1 MQKDEPTEDG
11 TSGSWDSDKLERLT
25 SFVREHR
32 ICWEVLPEVFPV
44 KDDRPLQ
51 IGFSLQLYGAHS
63 HRAEPPRR
71 LEGRKVDDQMN
82 SGARRVLIVDDNQD
96 IRRALHDLLES
107 QHYMIKSV
115 GTGVQALEQVR
126 DQRFGVVILDLELP
140 DVNGLEVLRRLKEGD
155 PTLPIIML
163 TATSNDADKA
173 AALQYGARAFF
184 TKPYSGHALISAVS
198 EAIRRPGGSWAGLGR
213 TPLGKRPP

>member
-1 MQKDEPTEDG
+1 
-11 TSGSWDSDKLERLT
+11 
-25 SFVREHR
+25 
-32 ICWEVLPEVFPV
+32 
-44 KDDRPLQ
+44 
-51 IGFSLQLYGAHS
+51 
-63 HRAEPPRR
+63 
-71 LEGRKVDDQMN
+71 MN
-82 SGARRVLIVDDNQD
+82 SGTRRVLIVDDNQD

-107 QHYMIKSV
+107 QDYMVKSV
-115 GTGVQALEQVR
+115 RTGVEALEQVR

-163 TATSNDADKA
+163 TATSNDADKT

-198 EAIRRPGGSWAGLGR
+198 EAIRRPEGSWAGPGPDPVREEATMNLEASAKTIDPVCGIEVIPFQSAGKSEHEGR
-213 TPLGKRPP
+213 TYYFCTPACKQLFEQNPRRDTDKR